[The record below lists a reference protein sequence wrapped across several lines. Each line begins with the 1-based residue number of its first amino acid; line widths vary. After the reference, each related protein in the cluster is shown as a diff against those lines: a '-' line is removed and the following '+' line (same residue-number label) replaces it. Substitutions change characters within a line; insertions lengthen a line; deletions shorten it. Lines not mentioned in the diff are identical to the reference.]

1 MVMAKESDPVHIMW
15 MHLTGTNGWAIKSN
29 FPNLN
34 SGRVFRLDWFDLFL
48 NFVTLTLIVV
58 ALFTKVIHQVGRQ
71 KLHLSFLPRPV
82 CPSCWS

>member
-1 MVMAKESDPVHIMW
+1 MW
-15 MHLTGTNGWAIKSN
+15 MHLSGTNGWAIKSN

-48 NFVTLTLIVV
+48 NFVTLTLIVI

-71 KLHLSFLPRPV
+71 NLHLTFLPRPV
-82 CPSCWS
+82 CPTSC